1 MKNKPIFNKEIRENG
16 EQNVQTPNKT
26 IRSEENTKDESS
38 NTSDFDISTDINS
51 AKDLKARVKL
61 LEKELANKESEIDFL
76 KEKLTNNQEILLDLI
91 EDKKSLRKLVQD
103 FEMKQL
109 DERLNNFQQLQ
120 TKQHQMEHRLFV
132 TKNLLDEARH
142 ELDIRG
148 KVIEDLEKRGL
159 RDYLMAN
166 YPQSYVQYQKHVTNK

>member
-1 MKNKPIFNKEIRENG
+1 MKNKPIFHKEIRENG

-166 YPQSYVQYQKHVTNK
+166 YPQSYVQYQKNVTNK

>member
-1 MKNKPIFNKEIRENG
+1 M
-16 EQNVQTPNKT
+16 
-26 IRSEENTKDESS
+26 
-38 NTSDFDISTDINS
+38 
-51 AKDLKARVKL
+51 
-61 LEKELANKESEIDFL
+61 
-76 KEKLTNNQEILLDLI
+76 
-91 EDKKSLRKLVQD
+91 VQD

-166 YPQSYVQYQKHVTNK
+166 YPQSYVQYQKNVTNK

>member
-1 MKNKPIFNKEIRENG
+1 MKNKPIFNKKIRENR

-26 IRSEENTKDESS
+26 IGSEEDAKDESS

-166 YPQSYVQYQKHVTNK
+166 YPQSYVQYQKNVTNK

>member
-1 MKNKPIFNKEIRENG
+1 MKNKPIFNKKIRENR
-16 EQNVQTPNKT
+16 EQNVQTQHKN
-26 IRSEENTKDESS
+26 IGSVEDVKDESS
-38 NTSDFDISTDINS
+38 NTSDFDISTDISS
-51 AKDLKARVKL
+51 AKDMKARVKL

-166 YPQSYVQYQKHVTNK
+166 YPQSYVQYQKNVTNK

>member
-166 YPQSYVQYQKHVTNK
+166 YPQSYVQYQKNVTNK

>member
-1 MKNKPIFNKEIRENG
+1 MKNKPIFNKKIRENR